1 MQIVLDTADFRRLS
15 PAAQAELLALLDR
28 APKGRP
34 ATANTMANATGSA
47 PGSERLRW
55 REPYALNEDE
65 ARLLV
70 GGLSEKHRQRLALFA
85 SKTGRVRM
93 REIMAVGS
101 DQDLKPSSA
110 FAKEMTR
117 RLRRLINDPEK
128 KAQLIQWDFDSTRW
142 DAGRTTIVDGIY
154 YVAPATAHALRLAL
168 RHDAGRGN

>member
-34 ATANTMANATGSA
+34 ATANTMANATGNA

-70 GGLSEKHRQRLALFA
+70 GGLSEKHRQRLAL
-85 SKTGRVRM
+85 
-93 REIMAVGS
+93 
-101 DQDLKPSSA
+101 